1 LLTFSKS
8 TTPSALDDLL
18 LLDELDTLAEEIE
31 SLLDDRLEEELRKEA
46 MLRLLEELRVL
57 AELRELL
64 QLAEL
69 RDEYT
74 EEAVVPSV
82 RAESREHTSLQLSFV
97 AADSVVAS
105 ETASSSSFGLRF
117 GTDV

>member
-1 LLTFSKS
+1 
-8 TTPSALDDLL
+8 LDDLL

-57 AELRELL
+57 AELRELR

-69 RDEYT
+69 RDE
-74 EEAVVPSV
+74 
-82 RAESREHTSLQLSFV
+82 
-97 AADSVVAS
+97 
-105 ETASSSSFGLRF
+105 
-117 GTDV
+117 